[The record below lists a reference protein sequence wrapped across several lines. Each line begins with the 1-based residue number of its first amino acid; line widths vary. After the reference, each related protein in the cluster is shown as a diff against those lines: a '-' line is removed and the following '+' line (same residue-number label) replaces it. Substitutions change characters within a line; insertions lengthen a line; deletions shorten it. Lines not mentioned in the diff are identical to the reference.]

1 MAHIGSKIFYIEY
14 RTEREVGREIHMI
27 SIGTVPLKDC
37 KQTSRTM
44 MKLVNNTTRI
54 ALRSNTVKKWPT
66 SKIGLLLACAGL
78 HYEVVE
84 YGEKN
89 PGLLH

>member
-54 ALRSNTVKKWPT
+54 ALRSNTDHERVPNLKFNKKT
-66 SKIGLLLACAGL
+66 MRIGRD
-78 HYEVVE
+78 
-84 YGEKN
+84 
-89 PGLLH
+89 